1 MEFSPPSCGVL
12 LSNREG
18 VADGSVRAV
27 SVLWRDLPEAVGGG
41 RWRLLWSRSSLAV
54 RWSVLSVGE
63 VLYVHRTTDRMLLA
77 VPLCVW
83 SHWCRR
89 EDPKVCCPINAWVK
103 NKQNIVVLRGS
114 FGLGALGVWR
124 RPTGTDAVGNLFPT
138 HKGKGQFYTSN
149 MDNWHVKSPFKNK
162 PTSPRWNGPSVH
174 LTLDWHN

>member
-89 EDPKVCCPINAWVK
+89 EDPKVCCPRSAWVK
-103 NKQNIVVLRGS
+103 NKSMLSGS
-114 FGLGALGVWR
+114 CGWGALVVWR
-124 RPTGTDAVGNLFPT
+124 HPTLLGTLF
-138 HKGKGQFYTSN
+138 YASN
-149 MDNWHVKSPFKNK
+149 VDNWRALNGMVKRGCFLSDF
-162 PTSPRWNGPSVH
+162 
-174 LTLDWHN
+174 